1 MPAGIIYILIN
12 EAMPGYTKVGKTT
25 TSVEQRMRELDTSG
39 TPLPFECFYAARVR
53 DMDFVER
60 RLHDAFDDRR
70 VRPRREFFKVDPE
83 RIRSALELAAIED
96 VTPKGE
102 VVEDSE
108 DQIALNE
115 ARRGRAGFN
124 FEMVGI
130 PVGAVLTFTK
140 DPAITCTVVRP
151 GKVLFEGEEI
161 SLSAAA
167 LKVVRGLGYNW
178 PTIAG
183 PTYWEFE
190 GETLAG
196 RRQRM
201 EEEG

>member
-1 MPAGIIYILIN
+1 MPDGIIYILIN
-12 EAMPGYTKVGKTT
+12 AAIPGYVKLGQTT
-25 TSVEQRMRELDTSG
+25 TSVEQRMKELDTTSI
-39 TPLPFECFYAARVR
+39 PLPFECFYAARVR
-53 DMDFVER
+53 NVDFVEQ

-70 VRPRREFFKVDPE
+70 VRPRREFFKIDPE
-83 RIRSALELAAIED
+83 RIRSALELVAMED
-96 VTPKGE
+96 ATPRGD
-102 VVEDSE
+102 VVQDSE

-124 FEMVGI
+124 FEMVEI

-140 DPAITCTVVRP
+140 DPAITCTVVGP
-151 GKVLFEGEEI
+151 GKVLFEGEET
-161 SLSAAA
+161 SLSTAA
-167 LKVVRGLGYNW
+167 LKVVRRLGYNW